1 MSTALR
7 PPAPPHPGVDHP
19 SLVPALL
26 LADSLS
32 PAAEPRGRVR
42 RSLRDWLVDVG
53 LFLFAVG
60 LGLLFV
66 GEAASRPVPPPDGLL
81 LADLVA
87 GTLGCFLLWGR
98 RRWPVGVALVL
109 ALIGTFSDMGSIAV
123 LTALFTV
130 AVHRTWRTVLLVAA
144 ADLAA
149 FLVYVRLR
157 PDPDLPPLVFL
168 GLGVAL
174 TAAVVAWGMFVRA
187 RRQLVV
193 SLRDRAVRAETE
205 QRLRVDQARQLE
217 RTRIAREMHDVL
229 AHRLSLLSMHAGAL
243 EYRPDAA
250 PAEVARTAGV
260 IRASARGALEDLR
273 EVIGVLRD
281 TGDGTLTD
289 RPQPTL
295 ADLTALVEQSRAA
308 GLRVRME
315 YRVPDVS
322 AVPAV
327 TGRTVYRIVQEALT
341 NVRKHAWGTVAC
353 VRVTA
358 DPATGIEVEVTN
370 PAPLGTDPG
379 APLPG
384 SGTGAPLPGSG
395 TGLVG
400 LVERVGLAGGSLEH
414 GWTDDGDFRLRA
426 RLPWPQ
432 PAVQG

>member
-1 MSTALR
+1 MSTALH
-7 PPAPPHPGVDHP
+7 PPHAGVDHP

-32 PAAEPRGRVR
+32 PDTDDDGTRRPLR
-42 RSLRDWLVDVG
+42 RSLRDWAVDVAV
-53 LFLFAVG
+53 FVVAVG
-60 LGLLFV
+60 LGVLLLF
-66 GEAASRPVPPPDGLL
+66 ESANRPQPPSDGVLF
-81 LADLVA
+81 ADLV
-87 GTLGCFLLWGR
+87 LGLIGCLLLWGR
-98 RRWPVGVALVL
+98 RRRPVAVAVVV
-109 ALIGTFSDMGSIAV
+109 ALIGGSSATSGVAV
-123 LTALFTV
+123 LIALFTV
-130 AVHRTWRTVLLVAA
+130 AVHRTWRTVLVVAA
-144 ADLAA
+144 VNVAT
-149 FLVYVRLR
+149 FVVYDQLR
-157 PDPDLPPLVFL
+157 PDPDLPRVLTLAL
-168 GLGVAL
+168 GAVL

-193 SLRDRAVRAETE
+193 SLRDRAIRAETE

-243 EYRPDAA
+243 EYRPDAP
-250 PAEVARTAGV
+250 PAEVARAAGV

-281 TGDGTLTD
+281 TGDGTLPD

-295 ADLTALVEQSRAA
+295 GDLPALVEQSRAA

-315 YRVPDVS
+315 YRVPDVA

-358 DPATGIEVEVTN
+358 VAGTGIEVEVTN
-370 PAPLGTDPG
+370 PAPLGAD
-379 APLPG
+379 LD
-384 SGTGAPLPGSG
+384 APLPGSG

-400 LVERVGLAGGSLEH
+400 LVERVGLAGGTLEH
-414 GWTDDGDFRLRA
+414 GWTADGEFRLLA

-432 PAVQG
+432 TVVQE

>member
-1 MSTALR
+1 MSTAVR
-7 PPAPPHPGVDHP
+7 PAGPPHPGVDHP

-32 PAAEPRGRVR
+32 PGADGGDARHPVR
-42 RSLRDWLVDVG
+42 RSVRDWLVDVA
-53 LFLFAVG
+53 LFLAALG
-60 LGLLFV
+60 LGFALLSESTFRA
-66 GEAASRPVPPPDGLL
+66 EPPSDGILF
-81 LADLVA
+81 ADLVV
-87 GTLGCFLLWGR
+87 GTIGCLLLWGR
-98 RRWPVGVALVL
+98 RRWPVAVALVL
-109 ALIGTFSDMGSIAV
+109 AVIGAFSAMGGVAV
-123 LTALFTV
+123 LMALFTV

-144 ADLAA
+144 VNMVT
-149 FLVYVRLR
+149 FLVYDHLR
-157 PDPDLPPLVFL
+157 PDPELPGVLSLAL
-168 GLGVAL
+168 GAVLT
-174 TAAVVAWGMFVRA
+174 TAAVAWGMFVRA

-250 PAEVARTAGV
+250 PEEVARAAGV

-295 ADLTALVEQSRAA
+295 GDLAALVEQSRAA

-315 YRVPDVS
+315 HRVPDVA

-327 TGRTVYRIVQEALT
+327 TGRTVYRVVQEALT
-341 NVRKHAWGTVAC
+341 NVRKHAGGTVAS

-358 DPATGIEVEVTN
+358 DPGRGIEVTVTN
-370 PAPLGTDPG
+370 PAPLGTD
-379 APLPG
+379 LV
-384 SGTGAPLPGSG
+384 APLPGSG
-395 TGLVG
+395 TGLIG
-400 LVERVGLAGGSLEH
+400 LVERVGLAGGTMEH
-414 GWTDDGDFRLRA
+414 GWTAEGEFRLRA
-426 RLPWPQ
+426 WLPWPQ
-432 PAVQG
+432 PAAGA

>member
-1 MSTALR
+1 MQPSPR
-7 PPAPPHPGVDHP
+7 PYAGVDHP

-32 PAAEPRGRVR
+32 PDDGGGEPQPVR
-42 RSLRDWLVDVG
+42 RSVRDWVVDVA
-53 LFLFAVG
+53 LFLSAVG
-60 LGLLFV
+60 LGLLLLL
-66 GEAASRPVPPPDGLL
+66 ESTNRARPPSDGLL
-81 LADLVA
+81 VADLVV
-87 GTLGCFLLWGR
+87 GLIGCLLLWGR
-98 RRWPVGVALVL
+98 RRRPVAVAVVLAVVGAFSATGGVAVL
-109 ALIGTFSDMGSIAV
+109 I
-123 LTALFTV
+123 ALFTV
-130 AVHRTWRTVLLVAA
+130 AVHRTWRTVLLIGALN
-144 ADLAA
+144 LAT
-149 FLVYVRLR
+149 FVVYDHFR
-157 PDPDLPPLVFL
+157 PDPELPRMLTLAL
-168 GLGVAL
+168 GAVL

-193 SLRDRAVRAETE
+193 SLHDRASRAESE

-243 EYRPDAA
+243 EYRPDAT
-250 PAEVARTAGV
+250 PAEVARAAGV

-273 EVIGVLRD
+273 DVIGVLRD
-281 TGDGTLTD
+281 TGDGTLSD

-308 GLRVRME
+308 GLRARME
-315 YRVPDVS
+315 YRVPDVA

-358 DPATGIEVEVTN
+358 DPGSGIEVEVTN
-370 PAPLGTDPG
+370 PAPLGADPG

-384 SGTGAPLPGSG
+384 SGTGLI
-395 TGLVG
+395 G
-400 LVERVGLAGGSLEH
+400 LVERVGLAGGTLEH
-414 GWTDDGDFRLRA
+414 GWSADGEFRLRA

-432 PAVQG
+432 PAAQA

>member
-1 MSTALR
+1 MSTAVR
-7 PPAPPHPGVDHP
+7 PPAPSHPGVDHP

-32 PAAEPRGRVR
+32 PGADVDGRRPVR
-42 RSLRDWLVDVG
+42 RSVRDWFVDVVV
-53 LFLFAVG
+53 FLSAVG
-60 LGLLFV
+60 LGVLLLFESTV
-66 GEAASRPVPPPDGLL
+66 RPDPPSDGLL
-81 LADLVA
+81 ATDLLV
-87 GTLGCFLLWGR
+87 GLVGCLLLWGR
-98 RRWPVGVALVL
+98 RRWPVAVAVVL
-109 ALIGTFSDMGSIAV
+109 ALIGAFSATAGVAV
-123 LTALFTV
+123 LIALFTV

-144 ADLAA
+144 LNIAT
-149 FLVYVRLR
+149 FLVYDHLR
-157 PDPDLPPLVFL
+157 PDPSMPGPLTIALAV
-168 GLGVAL
+168 VL

-205 QRLRVDQARQLE
+205 QRLRVEQARQLE

-250 PAEVARTAGV
+250 PEEVARAAGV

-281 TGDGTLTD
+281 TGDGALSD

-295 ADLTALVEQSRAA
+295 ADLADLVEQSRAA

-315 YRVPDVS
+315 YRVPDVD
-322 AVPAV
+322 AVPTV
-327 TGRTVYRIVQEALT
+327 TGRTVYRVVQEALT
-341 NVRKHAWGTVAC
+341 NVRKHAGGTVAC

-358 DPATGIEVEVTN
+358 EPGAGIEVEVTN
-370 PAPLGTDPG
+370 PAPLGAD
-379 APLPG
+379 L
-384 SGTGAPLPGSG
+384 GTPLPGSG

-400 LVERVGLAGGSLEH
+400 LVERVCLAGGTLEH
-414 GWTDDGDFRLRA
+414 GWTTDGEFRLRA
-426 RLPWPQ
+426 WLPQPQ
-432 PAVQG
+432 PAVES